1 MLNIIFMGTPDFAVA
16 SLEILHKHHN
26 VQAVVTV
33 PDKPAGRGRKI
44 RTSPVKDFAV
54 ENNIPV
60 FQPEKLRNDE
70 FTEEL
75 EKLKPDLMV
84 VVAFRMLP
92 KSIWSIPKIGT
103 FNLHASLLPQ
113 YRGAA
118 PINHAII
125 NGEKVSGNTTFFIDD
140 KIDTGNILLQE
151 EVIIEKDDNA
161 GDLHDK
167 LMTSGAQ
174 LVLKT
179 VNSLEKGEI
188 TPIPQDDSSI
198 LKPAPKI
205 FKEDCLIDWNQN
217 AENIINKIRGLS
229 PYPAAW
235 SKAIYQDKDTSLKI
249 YRAYFQPLDHT
260 KSTGEVNPNSK
271 DFLEVYVNGG
281 VIQISELQ
289 PESKKRMSAKDFING
304 NELNLLKFTN

>member
-1 MLNIIFMGTPDFAVA
+1 MLNIVFMGTPDFAVA

-33 PDKPAGRGRKI
+33 PDKPAGRGQKVK
-44 RTSPVKDFAV
+44 TSPVKNFALA
-54 ENNIPV
+54 NNLPV
-60 FQPEKLRNDE
+60 FQPEKLRDE
-70 FTEEL
+70 VFTETMQAL
-75 EKLKPDLMV
+75 NPDLMV

-125 NGEKVSGNTTFFIDD
+125 NGETLTGNTTFFIDD

-151 EVIIEKDDNA
+151 KIKILPEDTA

-167 LMTSGAQ
+167 LMLSGAR
-174 LVLKT
+174 LVLET
-179 VNSLEKGEI
+179 VNGLEKNSI
-188 TPIPQDDSSI
+188 TPIPQNNETE

-205 FKEDCLIDWNQN
+205 FKEDCQIDWTKS
-217 AENIINKIRGLS
+217 AESIINTIRGLS

-235 SKAIYQDKDTSLKI
+235 SKAEYMGKAMSLKI
-249 YRAYFQPLDHT
+249 FKASFKPQKHT
-260 KSTGEVNPNSK
+260 NKSGSVNPENK
-271 DFLEVYVNGG
+271 QFLEVYVTDG
-281 VIQISELQ
+281 VVQITELQ
-289 PESKKRMSAKDFING
+289 PQSKKRMSAKDFING
-304 NELNLLKFTN
+304 TKLNEFCFV

>member
-33 PDKPAGRGRKI
+33 PDKPAGRGRKL

-60 FQPEKLRNDE
+60 FQPEKLRDE
-70 FTEEL
+70 DFTA
-75 EKLKPDLMV
+75 KMQDFKPDLMV

-92 KSIWSIPKIGT
+92 KSIWSIPNIGT

-140 KIDTGNILLQE
+140 RIDTGNILLQE
-151 EVIIEKDDNA
+151 KVDICENDNA

-167 LMTSGAQ
+167 LMTSGAE

-179 VNSLEKGEI
+179 VNSLEKNEI
-188 TPIPQDDSSI
+188 TPIPQEESTE

-205 FKEDCLIDWNQN
+205 FKEDCLLNWNMN
-217 AENIINKIRGLS
+217 TDSIINKIRGLS

-235 SKAIYQDKDTSLKI
+235 TKAVYQGKETSIKI
-249 YRAYFQPLDHT
+249 YSARFKECEHPNE
-260 KSTGEVNPNSK
+260 TGMVNPGSKNSV
-271 DFLEVYVNGG
+271 EVYVEGG
-281 VIQISELQ
+281 IIEISELQ
-289 PESKKRMSAKDFING
+289 PQSKKRMNAKDFING
-304 NELNLLKFTN
+304 NDLNLLKFTN